1 MAAPIGVTA
10 TPSRS
15 ATSWTQVLILN
26 ALTSRL
32 LLLNALLPVRAV
44 TPSPSQK
51 TSISSISLIHSGMQ
65 RACSSISSP
74 TVLWWRPLL
83 CMRISTPTNQVFTNM
98 YMERIPELI
107 RSRYV
112 VFIAMILQIL
122 GWGVENGVPYWLCAN
137 SWNEYWGDHGYF
149 KILRGSNECGIESKR
164 VVAAT
169 LATES
174 FVITLFS
181 SLGAFFAAVCC
192 CLCRCFCGCP
202 SSRHN
207 LF

>member
-149 KILRGSNECGIESKR
+149 KILRGSNECGIESH

-169 LATES
+169 
-174 FVITLFS
+174 FGIG
-181 SLGAFFAAVCC
+181 SLFAAMCS
-192 CLCRCFCGCP
+192 FGCP
-202 SSRHN
+202 KSRHK